1 MKRQENQVRRGWA
14 GIVWLKASKY
24 LDSPAISLNKGSIIH
39 LLIDYPVMDL
49 RECDGRAEL

>member
-1 MKRQENQVRRGWA
+1 MQENHVRRGWA

-39 LLIDYPVMDL
+39 LLIDYPMMDP